1 MKDLFFSSL
10 SEQIGF
16 TLLHSLWQGIIG
28 VVVILVVS
36 RIVGARYST
45 LRYWLFVSVMLMV
58 LVANIFTFSNQIL
71 GPNLNHGTNLDTG
84 LTEIFLGAGQLT
96 ATTTSVV
103 SYWSSNIQQVLP
115 YMVML
120 WWVGIIALFIKLT
133 INLWQVRQLT
143 RANHLTVSKEI
154 MELFERVKQRLNL
167 NKIIQLAQTKELLV
181 PSVIGHLKPII
192 LLPIGLINGLSNDQV
207 EAILLHELSHIKRHD
222 FLVNIIQSFVEVLYF
237 FNPFMWIIS
246 KAIRDEREHA
256 CDDTAISLG
265 ISAPVYAQTLA
276 SVFNYAINRQQFA
289 MSFASKNKLTLKRI
303 QRIMKNQSN
312 NNNKLLATMLFVI
325 AITIS
330 MYYGAQSHAPGQDM
344 SDMVADRAEMAMVIP
359 SFSMPGIPVLEPAK
373 EELVIEMYAHREE
386 LVESDTIDPK
396 ELKKRAEAF
405 DKAMEGLKATKEWQ
419 EVERLREEMGK
430 EQMHFMK
437 DLRPL
442 MEDALRL
449 AEDRM
454 ALEQLELIEI
464 EEHLVRV
471 SEVMANIEID
481 KKLEMAMKLNTKAIE
496 ESMRQIQVQMKE
508 IDFEELEQV
517 AQVMAVEAKVYAAEA
532 AVVALEAEKVAA
544 EAKKQVEAIEDF
556 FDELKPLLIEDGYI
570 KSSKDLDQLKFKDGE
585 VYINGEKAR
594 ARDAKK
600 YYKIHDKYFESDD
613 DFIMN

>member
-71 GPNLNHGTNLDTG
+71 EPNINEGTNPDAG
-84 LTEIFLGAGQLT
+84 FTEILLGAGQLT

-103 SYWSSNIQQVLP
+103 NYWSSNIQHVLP
-115 YMVML
+115 YIVML
-120 WWVGIIALFIKLT
+120 WWMGIIALFIKLT

-143 RANHLTVSKEI
+143 RANHLPVPKEV
-154 MELFERVKQRLNL
+154 MDLFERVKERLNI
-167 NKIIQLAQTKELLV
+167 NKIVQLVQTKEILV

-222 FLVNIIQSFVEVLYF
+222 FLVNIIQSFVEVIYV

-265 ISAPVYAQTLA
+265 ISSLDYAQTLA
-276 SVFNYAINRQQFA
+276 GVFNYAIKRQQFV
-289 MSFASKNKLTLKRI
+289 MSFASNNKLTLKRI

-312 NNNKLLATMLFVI
+312 NNNKLLASMLFVI
-325 AITIS
+325 AITLS
-330 MYYGAQSHAPGQDM
+330 MYYGAQSHAPGQDI
-344 SDMVADRAEMAMVIP
+344 SDMVGDRAVMAMVVP
-359 SFSMPGIPVLEPAK
+359 SFNIPKIPVLKDVDK
-373 EELVIEMYAHREE
+373 ELAFNKFTQAQQ

-396 ELKKRAEAF
+396 ELKKRAEAY

-419 EVERLREEMGK
+419 EVERLREDMV
-430 EQMHFMK
+430 EQQMLYMK

-442 MEDALRL
+442 MEDAMHL
-449 AEDRM
+449 AEERM
-454 ALEQLELIEI
+454 ALEQLDLIDI
-464 EEHLVRV
+464 EEHLARV
-471 SEVMANIEID
+471 SEVMKDLQIDVEIERV
-481 KKLEMAMKLNTKAIE
+481 LELNSKVLEETMQHMEVVMEEMNLAEIE
-496 ESMRQIQVQMKE
+496 
-508 IDFEELEQV
+508 D
-517 AQVMAVEAKVYAAEA
+517 AVRLYTQEAKVMAI
-532 AVVALEAEKVAA
+532 
-544 EAKKQVEAIEDF
+544 EAKAMALATRRSSD
-556 FDELKPLLIEDGYI
+556 LITH
-570 KSSKDLDQLKFKDGE
+570 K
-585 VYINGEKAR
+585 R
-594 ARDAKK
+594 
-600 YYKIHDKYFESDD
+600 
-613 DFIMN
+613 